1 MTCQVNIKQK
11 SELNS
16 HFLVYVLTVNTEFCF
31 QKEACYADSHSHPHG
46 QSAQHAGAA
55 GAHLQPPRPGVCQES
70 GSRLQVGVEWNISG
84 QFPIPFYI
92 LKYKAFLKVKVG
104 AQNAQEKRTE

>member
-16 HFLVYVLTVNTEFCF
+16 HFLVYVLTVNTEFF
-31 QKEACYADSHSHPHG
+31 LQKETSYADSHSHPHG

-70 GSRLQVGVEWNISG
+70 GSRLQVGVERNISG
-84 QFPIPFYI
+84 HSPILYVLI
-92 LKYKAFLKVKVG
+92 YKAFLKVKVG
-104 AQNAQEKRTE
+104 AQNAQ